1 MSRMRIIRASEI
13 NSFLYCE
20 RAWWYHLQG
29 FPSANQSDLEQG
41 QLAHRFH
48 TRQVQRA
55 IWKLRIA
62 YLLLFLAAVF
72 LLWHLIG

>member
-1 MSRMRIIRASEI
+1 MRIIRASEI

-29 FPSANQSDLEQG
+29 LPSANQADLQDG
-41 QLAHRFH
+41 QLAHRSH
-48 TRQVQRA
+48 AARVQRA

-62 YLLLFLAAVF
+62 YALLFLAVIF
-72 LLWHLIG
+72 LLWYLIG